1 MNIDYIPGKKISE
14 HHVERLL
21 RACLFDEG
29 FGADNTGLKRK
40 YNDFIE
46 GEGNPFSH
54 LWVVNAEGVECAVSA
69 ITGHPAINVYV
80 LPAYR
85 RRGIGSELIRLA
97 QQTQP
102 KAGGVYTPTSENL
115 YRAFGLNDLRE
126 SI

>member
-1 MNIDYIPGKKISE
+1 MNIVYVPGRQISE

-40 YNDFIE
+40 YNDFME
-46 GEGNPFSH
+46 GEGNPFPH
-54 LWVVNAEGVECAVSA
+54 LWMVDVEGVDCAVCA

-85 RRGIGSELIRLA
+85 RRGIGSELLRLA
-97 QQTQP
+97 QQASP
-102 KAGGVYTPTSENL
+102 KAMGVYTPTSKNL
-115 YRAFGLNDLRE
+115 YRGFGLKDLAV
-126 SI
+126 SL